1 MTKMTISETRNL
13 VLKMMK
19 EADLD
24 TVYEQHAQKTSQ
36 AVPKYLWMLC
46 RIYASGKKNN
56 NQEMWKFAL
65 SSLLDEG
72 YILLHKGK
80 NITDG
85 ITLTP
90 ISKDALSMTAFL
102 LRC

>member
-1 MTKMTISETRNL
+1 MTVSEKRNL

-19 EADLD
+19 DADLD
-24 TVYEQHAQKTSQ
+24 TTYDRYAQKASQ
-36 AVPKYLWMLC
+36 AVPKHLWMFC
-46 RIYASGKKNN
+46 RIYSSGKKNN
-56 NQEMWKFAL
+56 NQEMWEFAF

-72 YILLHKGK
+72 YIILRHKG
-80 NITDG
+80 ND

>member
-1 MTKMTISETRNL
+1 
-13 VLKMMK
+13 MMK

-24 TVYEQHAQKTSQ
+24 TVYEQYAQRTSQ

-56 NQEMWKFAL
+56 NQEMSEFAF

-72 YILLHKGK
+72 YVILRHKGK
-80 NITDG
+80 DM
-85 ITLTP
+85 TLTP